1 MKSEGRGGGSSAQAA
16 ELMDLLGLGEDELCR
31 ILDVGPL
38 ALISGR
44 LEHAHQLPILLD
56 LLAEPRDRVGA
67 PVLRRWLR
75 AGGPQGRPL
84 DALLDRDFAR
94 FEDAVGELEDRGF
107 VLRTRRP
114 S

>member
-1 MKSEGRGGGSSAQAA
+1 
-16 ELMDLLGLGEDELCR
+16 MDLVGLTEDELCR
-31 ILDVGPL
+31 ILEVDPL
-38 ALISGR
+38 ALISGQ

-75 AGGPQGRPL
+75 AAGPQGRPL
-84 DALLDRDFAR
+84 DALLQRDFAR
-94 FEDAVGELEDRGF
+94 FEDALGELEDRGF
-107 VLRTRRP
+107 VLKGRRP